1 VNNLLARLLMIVA
14 VALVPAL
21 AFQAYT
27 EADARHVRQELIQE
41 EALRLVHS
49 VASEQQMIIE
59 GADQVLDVISGA
71 SSVQDNIP
79 QPCQRLLGNLV
90 QTSPRYAAAAVIGLD
105 GRIRCAPD
113 PATIGQ
119 EASDRANFLDALRA
133 GGIAV
138 GEFSHSLPSGTQSIQ
153 IAKPFKDR
161 GGVVAGV
168 VQVSLSLPWLGDQL
182 GRLPLPPGTSA
193 IVVDRNGVILARN
206 AESARFAGRPMLAE
220 HRFALEGNVLA
231 VKAVRGGDDGKTL
244 IVAHSPLG
252 ASPFGL
258 AVAVA
263 LQPEITFAAVTWANR
278 VGLIL
283 IVAGCGL
290 ALMLTGVVGQRLIRR
305 PVNQLLEAAA
315 NWRSGALDV
324 RTRLRKDKSE
334 FGRLGIAFDEMAEAL
349 EARERALRAA
359 LESTTD
365 YVMVIDGHWR
375 FTYLNKHARDF
386 LGGRDLIGQLF
397 WNISPRLGGTAL
409 DECCQVAMIDRQ
421 SSMIETHHERTH
433 THFETNAYPSE
444 GGVTLF
450 VRNVTEE
457 RRIILALRASEARLE
472 LAREAAGFGIWDWDI
487 VSGATVWSP
496 QNWRLY
502 GQTPRAK
509 GPDTAL
515 WHTWIY
521 PDDRDRVIAAQA
533 AALSNPNRPL
543 DIEYR
548 IVRPDGTVR
557 WMLSKGTVVRDA
569 DGEPIRMV
577 GLNMD
582 ITVRRETEAALRRLS
597 SDLEQRVIE
606 EVAAREAAQIRAAHA
621 ERMQALGQLAGG
633 IAHDFNNVLQAVSG
647 AMALI
652 ERRASD
658 DIAIRRLTRLA
669 GEAAD
674 RGASITRRLL
684 AFGRRGDLHVEP
696 VDVAELLH
704 GLHDVLGHTLGAGIA
719 IQIELESDL
728 HPVMADRRQ
737 LETVMVNLATN
748 ARDAMPGGG
757 PLILSAKMETVQ
769 AHSRLHPVT
778 LVPGSYVRLTV
789 TDTGTG
795 MEPAT
800 LARAC
805 EPFFTTKPIGVG
817 TGLGLPMAQGFAEQS
832 GGTLSIESRP
842 GEGTTVTLW
851 LPQADGAVAAPDWQR
866 SPKVVPRVTSPELLG
881 RILVVDDERTIRE
894 VLTQYLEDAGYQVV
908 VAADG
913 TEALALLETGPPIA
927 ALVTDLSMPGMD
939 GLAVIRTAQERFPAM
954 PAVLLTGYA
963 GDDAALALGIST
975 AGTISL
981 LRKPVGEVKLLDR
994 LSAMLAVKR
1003 DENEDQSIAMSI
1015 DAR

>member
-1 VNNLLARLLMIVA
+1 VNNLLARLLMVVA
-14 VALVPAL
+14 VALVPTL

-27 EADARHVRQELIQE
+27 ETDARHVRQELVQE

-59 GADQVLDVISGA
+59 GADQVLGAISGA
-71 SSVQDNIP
+71 PSVQDNIP
-79 QPCQRLLGNLV
+79 QHCQRLLGNLL
-90 QTSPRYAAAAVIGLD
+90 QTSPRYAAATVIGLD
-105 GRIRCAPD
+105 GGIRCAPD
-113 PATIGQ
+113 PAMIGL
-119 EASDRANFLDALRA
+119 EAADRANFQDALRS
-133 GGIAV
+133 GGIAI
-138 GEFSHSLPSGTQSIQ
+138 GEFSHSLPSGNQTIQ
-153 IAKPFKDR
+153 IARPFKDR
-161 GGVVAGV
+161 DGIVAGV
-168 VQVSLSLPWLGDQL
+168 VQVSLSLPWLGEQL
-182 GRLPLPPGTSA
+182 GRLPLPPGASA
-193 IVVDRNGVILARN
+193 IVVDRNGIILARN

-220 HRFALEGNVLA
+220 HRFALEGTAPA
-231 VKAVRGGDDGKTL
+231 VKAVRGGDGKTL

-252 ASPFGL
+252 ASPSGL
-258 AVAVA
+258 AIAVAV
-263 LQPEITFAAVTWANR
+263 QPEITFATVTLANR
-278 VGLIL
+278 TGLIL

-290 ALMLTGVVGQRLIRR
+290 ALVLTGVAGQRLIRR

-315 NWRSGALDV
+315 NWRSGALDA
-324 RTRLRKDKSE
+324 RTRLPKDKSE

-421 SSMIETHHERTH
+421 SSMIETHHEHTH
-433 THFETNAYPSE
+433 AHFETNAYPSE

-457 RRIILALRASEARLE
+457 RRIIVALRASEARLE

-487 VSGATVWSP
+487 ISGPMVWSP

-533 AALSNPNRPL
+533 AALGDPDRPL

-548 IVRPDGTVR
+548 VVRPDGAVR
-557 WMLSKGTVVRDA
+557 WLLRKGTVVRDA

-606 EVAAREAAQIRAAHA
+606 EVAAREAAQIRAAQA

-696 VDVAELLH
+696 VDVADLLH
-704 GLHDVLGHTLGAGIA
+704 GLHDVLGHTLGAGITV
-719 IQIELESDL
+719 QIKLGGDL

-757 PLILSAKMETVQ
+757 PLILSAKMETVPAASQ
-769 AHSRLHPVT
+769 MHPAA
-778 LVPGSYVRLTV
+778 LAPGSYVRLTV
-789 TDTGTG
+789 TDTGIG
-795 MEPAT
+795 MDPAT

-851 LPQADGAVAAPDWQR
+851 LPHAAGAVAAPAWQR
-866 SPKVVPRVTSPELLG
+866 SPKIVPRATALESLG
-881 RILVVDDERTIRE
+881 RILVVDDERMIRE
-894 VLTQYLEDAGYQVV
+894 TLTQYLEDAGYQVV

-913 TEALALLETGPPIA
+913 TEALALLETGPPIT

-939 GLAVIRTAQERFPAM
+939 GLAVIRTAQERFPSM

-981 LRKPVGEVKLLDR
+981 LRKPVDEVKLLDR

-1003 DENEDQSIAMSI
+1003 DKNEDQAAAIPVNV
-1015 DAR
+1015 R